1 MNLEWIR
8 PLVQGGGKLFSA
20 IRALDPRIVRLRDP
34 RRYPPRL
41 TGALVLGA
49 ILVVGAVAF
58 GATRRGSKN
67 QILPGPPLEPPLEKP
82 KRQAITK
89 TLLVPP
95 DAQEAEI
102 ETEKEI
108 ARHPRF
114 FDPVYIFT
122 ENPVEQVAAYPLAS
136 PPGVVVDLMETP
148 EPEGVPSQ
156 FVGEDDRVRAVRR
169 RTTARGLRYIVGLT
183 TPVRRIEVVHDG
195 NVVMIFPTE

>member
-1 MNLEWIR
+1 MDFEWAKH
-8 PLVQGGGKLFSA
+8 LVQGGGKLLST
-20 IRALDPRIVRLRDP
+20 IRELDPRIVRLRDP

-41 TGALVLGA
+41 TAALVLGA
-49 ILVVGAVAF
+49 ILVIGAVSF

-67 QILPGPPLEPPLEKP
+67 QILPGPPPVPPPEKP

-95 DAQEAEI
+95 DDL
-102 ETEKEI
+102 ETETENEEQVM
-108 ARHPRF
+108 RHPRF
-114 FDPVYIFT
+114 FDPVYVFT
-122 ENPVEQVAAYPLAS
+122 ESPAEQVAAYPLAN
-136 PPGVVVDLMETP
+136 PPGVVVDLTGTP
-148 EPEGVPSQ
+148 EPEGEPAR
-156 FVGEDDRVRAVRR
+156 FVGEDGRIRAVRR